1 MFIIQIIAL
10 KGAEN
15 MRKRNYKLL
24 AVIMLVSLLSSCGE
38 SLNSASQSI
47 NSNVSLTNTGTS
59 IFAKPVQPD
68 TKAQSFDIDY
78 YHDSEIDNCSDGMV
92 LVTKNS
98 NIDGATKLVISWGD
112 DDKPF
117 DNYNA
122 LIEFDNLKTSE
133 FEFNFKKNSL
143 IPMEATKIWAVLMDS
158 NNQILDKGSI
168 GVESYKK
175 DEKKLYE
182 FQVLSDQQISDF
194 SAFYRRSKKAFE
206 DIKENS
212 PDSSL
217 IAVDGDI
224 VDEAVSSYYDKFYQS
239 FDEAY
244 GDSKKP
250 ELLVGIGNHEF
261 IRQNENADYQG
272 YTEDQLKQM
281 YEDRLSLWEQKTSHD
296 SPYFYY
302 VRNNSYYVFLGTTEI
317 PHELDGN
324 TRADCTLGETQL
336 NWLSGVLD
344 EASKTNNPIYLFSH
358 GSLRDTVSGSLTS
371 LNQTWYGYTKEE
383 ETKLRSIIEKYDN
396 LFFFSGHSHWAFESE
411 SPYMVNK
418 DNPSYFNTGAVGY
431 LWEGEGG
438 GHSYNNGNYE
448 NGGGQGLY
456 VEVYEDQVHIKG
468 RQFEA
473 SDKTSKYWFS
483 NYQVVVPIK

>member
-1 MFIIQIIAL
+1 
-10 KGAEN
+10 
-15 MRKRNYKLL
+15 
-24 AVIMLVSLLSSCGE
+24 
-38 SLNSASQSI
+38 
-47 NSNVSLTNTGTS
+47 
-59 IFAKPVQPD
+59 
-68 TKAQSFDIDY
+68 
-78 YHDSEIDNCSDGMV
+78 MV

-261 IRQNENADYQG
+261 IRQNENAHYQG

-281 YEDRLSLWEQKTSHD
+281 YEDRLS
-296 SPYFYY
+296 
-302 VRNNSYYVFLGTTEI
+302 
-317 PHELDGN
+317 
-324 TRADCTLGETQL
+324 
-336 NWLSGVLD
+336 
-344 EASKTNNPIYLFSH
+344 
-358 GSLRDTVSGSLTS
+358 
-371 LNQTWYGYTKEE
+371 
-383 ETKLRSIIEKYDN
+383 
-396 LFFFSGHSHWAFESE
+396 
-411 SPYMVNK
+411 
-418 DNPSYFNTGAVGY
+418 
-431 LWEGEGG
+431 
-438 GHSYNNGNYE
+438 
-448 NGGGQGLY
+448 
-456 VEVYEDQVHIKG
+456 
-468 RQFEA
+468 
-473 SDKTSKYWFS
+473 
-483 NYQVVVPIK
+483 

>member
-1 MFIIQIIAL
+1 M
-10 KGAEN
+10 
-15 MRKRNYKLL
+15 
-24 AVIMLVSLLSSCGE
+24 
-38 SLNSASQSI
+38 
-47 NSNVSLTNTGTS
+47 
-59 IFAKPVQPD
+59 
-68 TKAQSFDIDY
+68 
-78 YHDSEIDNCSDGMV
+78 
-92 LVTKNS
+92 
-98 NIDGATKLVISWGD
+98 
-112 DDKPF
+112 
-117 DNYNA
+117 
-122 LIEFDNLKTSE
+122 
-133 FEFNFKKNSL
+133 
-143 IPMEATKIWAVLMDS
+143 
-158 NNQILDKGSI
+158 
-168 GVESYKK
+168 
-175 DEKKLYE
+175 
-182 FQVLSDQQISDF
+182 
-194 SAFYRRSKKAFE
+194 
-206 DIKENS
+206 
-212 PDSSL
+212 
-217 IAVDGDI
+217 
-224 VDEAVSSYYDKFYQS
+224 
-239 FDEAY
+239 
-244 GDSKKP
+244 
-250 ELLVGIGNHEF
+250 
-261 IRQNENADYQG
+261 
-272 YTEDQLKQM
+272 
-281 YEDRLSLWEQKTSHD
+281 
-296 SPYFYY
+296 
-302 VRNNSYYVFLGTTEI
+302 FLGTTEI

-396 LFFFSGHSHWAFESE
+396 LFFFSGHSHWSFESE

-418 DNPSYFNTGAVGY
+418 GNPSYFNTGAVGY

>member
-1 MFIIQIIAL
+1 
-10 KGAEN
+10 
-15 MRKRNYKLL
+15 
-24 AVIMLVSLLSSCGE
+24 
-38 SLNSASQSI
+38 
-47 NSNVSLTNTGTS
+47 
-59 IFAKPVQPD
+59 
-68 TKAQSFDIDY
+68 
-78 YHDSEIDNCSDGMV
+78 MV

-244 GDSKKP
+244 GDSKRP
-250 ELLVGIGNHEF
+250 ELLV
-261 IRQNENADYQG
+261 
-272 YTEDQLKQM
+272 
-281 YEDRLSLWEQKTSHD
+281 
-296 SPYFYY
+296 
-302 VRNNSYYVFLGTTEI
+302 
-317 PHELDGN
+317 
-324 TRADCTLGETQL
+324 
-336 NWLSGVLD
+336 
-344 EASKTNNPIYLFSH
+344 
-358 GSLRDTVSGSLTS
+358 
-371 LNQTWYGYTKEE
+371 
-383 ETKLRSIIEKYDN
+383 
-396 LFFFSGHSHWAFESE
+396 
-411 SPYMVNK
+411 
-418 DNPSYFNTGAVGY
+418 
-431 LWEGEGG
+431 
-438 GHSYNNGNYE
+438 
-448 NGGGQGLY
+448 
-456 VEVYEDQVHIKG
+456 
-468 RQFEA
+468 
-473 SDKTSKYWFS
+473 
-483 NYQVVVPIK
+483 